1 MTDVPNP
8 LKSKLRL
15 TRKSVRNYEV
25 LVVFCAGKT
34 ITAAVC
40 VLEDGNAT
48 YAIGE
53 LTWAELKAHLS
64 KIDLAY
70 GVYANQT
77 ERMRTEMYLE
87 EMHNSG
93 IDAEIAPFRHYE
105 ADLTVRFPRRIDIVD
120 VGVRNYFKGRRGI
133 SFEKHHKPLHVRH
146 LERMAHRNGYI
157 VKKELEDALNPKK
170 TPSNS

>member
-1 MTDVPNP
+1 MTIPKA
-8 LKSKLRL
+8 LKPKLKL
-15 TRKSVRNYEV
+15 TNKAVRNYEV

-40 VLEDGNAT
+40 VLEDGHLT

-64 KIDLAY
+64 KIDMAK
-70 GVYANQT
+70 GVYANQS

-87 EMHNSG
+87 EMHNNG
-93 IDAEIAPFRHYE
+93 IAVDIAPERHYE
-105 ADLTVRFPRRIDIVD
+105 ENLSLRFPRRIDVVD
-120 VGVRNYFKGRRGI
+120 AGVRNYLKERPGI
-133 SFEKHHKPLHVRH
+133 TFQKHHKPLHVKH

-157 VKKELEDALNPKK
+157 VRKEVDDALNPIK
-170 TPSNS
+170 TSKS